1 VLDEAHAFWLRGPR
15 PSELRGCT
23 SRFDE
28 LPGVMA
34 HLAAGRLPALYHTI
48 TYDEA

>member
-1 VLDEAHAFWLRGPR
+1 VLDEAHAFWLRGPAPVGAAR
-15 PSELRGCT
+15 PHE

-34 HLAAGRLPALYHTI
+34 RLSAGRLPAL